1 MIDFIDEVS
10 FWVYGGKGGD
20 GCVSFRREKYVPKG
34 GPDGGNGGDGGCVI
48 LRANYNLSTLLDLRH
63 RKKYQAGNGKNG
75 MGKCRDGKR
84 GEYVVIQV
92 PPGTLVFDAD
102 HNILIED
109 LKDSGQECVVARG
122 GKGGR
127 GNAQFAT
134 STCQTPDFAEKGS
147 QAQSLHLKL
156 ELKLLADVGLIGLP
170 NAGKSTLL
178 SRISAAR
185 PKIADYPFT
194 TTVPHLGI
202 VYMKNYRNYVVADIP
217 GIIEEAHSGRGLGD
231 RFLRHA
237 ERCRVLVFLVEA
249 HTQGI
254 QSTYE
259 MLLNELRLYDNSF
272 LDKPRII
279 ALTKIDLLHEEDK
292 QRLPSLLNDQICIPI
307 SAVTGE
313 GVEKL
318 LNAVV
323 KNLVEINA

>member
-1 MIDFIDEVS
+1 MIDFIDEVT

-48 LRANYNLSTLLDLRH
+48 LRANSNLSTLMDLRH

-84 GEYVVIQV
+84 GEHVVIQV
-92 PPGTLVFDAD
+92 PPGTLVFDVD
-102 HNILIED
+102 HNTLIED
-109 LKDSGQECVVARG
+109 LKDSGQECIVAKG
-122 GKGGR
+122 GKGGW
-127 GNAQFAT
+127 GNVHFAT
-134 STCQTPDFAEKGS
+134 STYQVPDFAEKGS
-147 QAQSLHLKL
+147 LPENRHLKL

-178 SRISAAR
+178 SMISAAR

-202 VYMKNYRNYVVADIP
+202 VYTTDNRSCVFADIP
-217 GIIEEAHSGRGLGD
+217 GIIENAHSGKGLGD

-237 ERCRVLVFLVEA
+237 ERCRVLVFLIEA
-249 HTQGI
+249 HTEGI

-259 MLLNELRLYDNSF
+259 MLLNELRLYDISF
-272 LDKPRII
+272 PDKPRII
-279 ALTKIDLLHEEDK
+279 ALTKIDLLHEEGK
-292 QRLPSLLNDQICIPI
+292 QQLPSSLNDRICIPI

-318 LNAVV
+318 LSAVV
-323 KNLVEINA
+323 KKFTEIDT